1 MNDKILYK
9 EESFNIV
16 GAAIEVHKV
25 LGCGFTEPVYQDAFE
40 QELKMRKIPYERE
53 KVFNINYKGSVLDK
67 TFRVDFVCYNKII
80 VELKAVTQ
88 LADEHFAQVYN
99 YLKVTNMKLGILLN
113 FGEKSLDSRRIPCT
127 KKWK

>member
-80 VELKAVTQ
+80 
-88 LADEHFAQVYN
+88 
-99 YLKVTNMKLGILLN
+99 LN
-113 FGEKSLDSRRIPCT
+113 
-127 KKWK
+127 